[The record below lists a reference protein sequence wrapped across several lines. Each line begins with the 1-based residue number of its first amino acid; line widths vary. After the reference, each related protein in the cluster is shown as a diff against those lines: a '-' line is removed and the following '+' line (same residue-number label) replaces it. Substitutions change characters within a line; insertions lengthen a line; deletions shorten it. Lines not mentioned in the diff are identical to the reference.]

1 MQSNWGLAAA
11 LLDLRFAGLSR
22 HNLLAR
28 RTTVQIANFRV
39 STPPQLRAV
48 SDRFRALAVGTFTA
62 AEVANLANAPEQIVE
77 DPRAF
82 VVKRGRS
89 ALVVRT
95 DLSIGGCATTVAYKR
110 CGSRTRLRQFVRG
123 MRTSAALRN
132 FRLGHRLLQ
141 LGIPSPRPLIAVS
154 PRWHRIL
161 CPSYLAT
168 EWIEGAVP
176 LDAFARRM
184 AVRPAA
190 EQRVAF
196 NDAAARL
203 GRLIGTLHA
212 QGIAHRDLKSANLI
226 VREREG
232 GVEVFLVDLDGA
244 SRLGVR
250 AAAVRLKNLARLHAA
265 TGKLS
270 NVSNS
275 VRCRFLRA
283 YLATVNNSI
292 CWKTVWRHLGK
303 ASRIPPRSL
312 RRAG

>member
-1 MQSNWGLAAA
+1 VQPTDQSASTRTLRLAVC
-11 LLDLRFAGLSR
+11 DRY
-22 HNLLAR
+22 
-28 RTTVQIANFRV
+28 
-39 STPPQLRAV
+39 RAV
-48 SDRFRALAVGTFTA
+48 AVGGFTA
-62 AEVANLANAPEQIVE
+62 AEVARVAAAPEQIVN

-82 VVKRGRS
+82 LVKRGRS

-95 DLSIGGCATTVAYKR
+95 DLTIGGSPTIVAYKR

-123 MRTSAALRN
+123 VRTSAALRN

-141 LGIPSPRPLIAVS
+141 LGIATPRPVIAVS
-154 PRWHRIL
+154 PRWHQIL

-176 LDAFARRM
+176 LDAFARR
-184 AVRPAA
+184 AAAWPAA
-190 EQRVAF
+190 RQR
-196 NDAAARL
+196 AALRDSAGRL

-226 VREREG
+226 VRERDA

-250 AAAVRLKNLARLHAA
+250 ADAVRLKNLARLHAA
-265 TGKLS
+265 TNRMVGVTPSL
-270 NVSNS
+270 
-275 VRCRFLRA
+275 RCRFLLA
-283 YLATVNNSI
+283 YLAVFSNSSD
-292 CWKTVWRHLGK
+292 WKAVWRQLGK